1 MHKNPGMPFQIY
13 EELEMCGRYYID
25 SDMAEEIETVVRY
38 VDQRI
43 RKKQFSGDI
52 RPTEFAP
59 VIEKSER
66 GLKLDVCKWGYPLA
80 KGNNLVINART
91 ESVMDKIVFQNGIL
105 YHRILIPASGF
116 YEWNRLKEKNTFTR
130 PDAPVLYMAGFCDWF
145 ENEVSMPRATCA
157 EKKSRK
163 QFSQNPVLWLGREMM
178 AVADLQRLHIMMRR
192 TPGQGA
198 VARCGLDGPA

>member
-59 VIEKSER
+59 VIEKSE
-66 GLKLDVCKWGYPLA
+66 
-80 KGNNLVINART
+80 
-91 ESVMDKIVFQNGIL
+91 M
-105 YHRILIPASGF
+105 
-116 YEWNRLKEKNTFTR
+116 RLKTR
-130 PDAPVLYMAGFCDWF
+130 CV
-145 ENEVSMPRATCA
+145 
-157 EKKSRK
+157 
-163 QFSQNPVLWLGREMM
+163 
-178 AVADLQRLHIMMRR
+178 QRGYL
-192 TPGQGA
+192 
-198 VARCGLDGPA
+198 

>member
-1 MHKNPGMPFQIY
+1 MCRIFRLPATLVAFIDRCAVRLLCSAFGT
-13 EELEMCGRYYID
+13 ELALVYCTTAAGPTCIGGFRC
-25 SDMAEEIETVVRY
+25 ATL
-38 VDQRI
+38 
-43 RKKQFSGDI
+43 G
-52 RPTEFAP
+52 TEFAP

-91 ESVMDKIVFQNGIL
+91 ESVMDKIAFRNGLL

-145 ENEVSMPRATCA
+145 ENEKRFVILTTKANASM
-157 EKKSRK
+157 EKTHDRMPLILEKEQLADWFDDK
-163 QFSQNPVLWLGREMM
+163 KMEQLLQHTPVMLKRESNQ
-178 AVADLQRLHIMMRR
+178 LRI
-192 TPGQGA
+192 
-198 VARCGLDGPA
+198 

>member
-25 SDMAEEIETVVRY
+25 SDMPEEIETVVRY

-66 GLKLDVCKWGYPLA
+66 GLKLVFHPL
-80 KGNNLVINART
+80 IN
-91 ESVMDKIVFQNGIL
+91 S
-105 YHRILIPASGF
+105 
-116 YEWNRLKEKNTFTR
+116 TF
-130 PDAPVLYMAGFCDWF
+130 
-145 ENEVSMPRATCA
+145 
-157 EKKSRK
+157 
-163 QFSQNPVLWLGREMM
+163 
-178 AVADLQRLHIMMRR
+178 
-192 TPGQGA
+192 
-198 VARCGLDGPA
+198 

>member
-80 KGNNLVINART
+80 KGNNLVI
-91 ESVMDKIVFQNGIL
+91 KIG
-105 YHRILIPASGF
+105 
-116 YEWNRLKEKNTFTR
+116 
-130 PDAPVLYMAGFCDWF
+130 
-145 ENEVSMPRATCA
+145 RAH
-157 EKKSRK
+157 
-163 QFSQNPVLWLGREMM
+163 V
-178 AVADLQRLHIMMRR
+178 
-192 TPGQGA
+192 
-198 VARCGLDGPA
+198 